1 MLSFTL
7 STTLL
12 LAACLLRTS
21 VVSTEK
27 AVTCDAN
34 TGRRNFGRD
43 NVQRLGCDH
52 GVIRVQGALYGRAD
66 RETCSE
72 GRLARQVANTRCSQR
87 GTLDAVKR
95 RCDGKKVCEFNS
107 DAVRRSDP
115 CLGTYKYLETNYTCF
130 PAIRVIACEDSVAH
144 LFCAKGQVI
153 FVYGADYGRSDQT
166 TCSYRRPASQVQNV
180 SCTSFTSKTVVEE
193 RCNGKNNC
201 TISATNSVLRD
212 TCVGTYKY
220 LEVAYICEYP
230 LDTGEES
237 SGESSQTH
245 AE

>member
-1 MLSFTL
+1 MRKLLFSTCSKNRSQLTL
-7 STTLL
+7 KFAFFFL
-12 LAACLLRTS
+12 

-34 TGRRNFGRD
+34 TGH
-43 NVQRLGCDH
+43 H
-52 GVIRVQGALYGRAD
+52 GVIRVQDALYGRAD

-220 LEVAYICEYP
+220 LEVFVPITFVP
-230 LDTGEES
+230 RR
-237 SGESSQTH
+237 
-245 AE
+245 